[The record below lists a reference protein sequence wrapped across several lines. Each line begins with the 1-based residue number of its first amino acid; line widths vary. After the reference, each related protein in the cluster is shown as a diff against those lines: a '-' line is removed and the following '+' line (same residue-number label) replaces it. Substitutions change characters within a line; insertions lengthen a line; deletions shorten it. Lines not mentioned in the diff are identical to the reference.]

1 MKYWW
6 IRIFGKFHV
15 FVYIITNG
23 YLMNRW
29 GKIRFLILLHTGR
42 KSKKIRKTPLLYLPL
57 NGGYVVVASYAGNAN
72 HPDWFLNLC
81 KNPIAEIIVG
91 SIKKSVD
98 ATIIT
103 GDMRPDIWSKLVSLY
118 SGYNTYQSRTDREI
132 PLVFLKP
139 IKH

>member
-42 KSKKIRKTPLLYLPL
+42 KSKKIRKTPLLYMPL
-57 NGGYVVVASYAGNAN
+57 NGGYVVVASYARNAN
-72 HPDWFLNLC
+72 HPAWFLNLC

-91 SIKKSVD
+91 SVKKSVD

-118 SGYNTYQSRTDREI
+118 SGYNTYQTRTDREI